1 MEKSNA
7 LNILKNAF
15 LMERQGKSLYET
27 ARDKA
32 GEEAVKNFFDDLA
45 NEGAQHMKMLEALQ
59 EDLKQR
65 IWEDNSF
72 WPF

>member
-1 MEKSNA
+1 MEKSNT

-32 GEEAVKNFFDDLA
+32 GDEAVKHFFDDLA
-45 NEGAQHMKMLEALQ
+45 NEEAQHMKMLEA
-59 EDLKQR
+59 
-65 IWEDNSF
+65 
-72 WPF
+72 